1 MPAYDSLRYMKAESR
16 IKPLEVNRS
25 EVASFTARQQ
35 DVNRIAEGLQAAADV
50 LRGFRSGAT
59 PVLRGDGIDVVTA
72 ADLAVDRTLRELL
85 CRSGEGWLSE
95 HSADDLG
102 RLETDRVWIVDPLD
116 GTQEFV
122 AGIPEWAVSI
132 GLTESGRAIAGGISN
147 PETGECVL
155 GSDETGVIF
164 NGQPAGVR
172 ETTDLERMLVLASR
186 SEVRRGDW
194 NRYSSAPFQIQGVG
208 SVAYKLARVAAGFAD
223 ATWTLTPKH
232 EWDVAAGVALVNAA
246 GGCTF
251 TLDGKPPIFNNRNPL
266 FKGMIAV
273 SGSAS
278 AALQP
283 YWSTDAR

>member
-1 MPAYDSLRYMKAESR
+1 LKVNWSELSSL
-16 IKPLEVNRS
+16 
-25 EVASFTARQQ
+25 TARQQ
-35 DVNRIAEGLQAAADV
+35 DVNRISEGLQAAADV

-59 PVLRGDGIDVVTA
+59 PVLRGQGVDVVTA

-95 HSADDLG
+95 HSADDLA
-102 RLETDRVWIVDPLD
+102 RLKTDRVWIVDPVD

-132 GLTESGRAIAGGISN
+132 GLIETGRAVAGGILNS
-147 PETGECVL
+147 ETGECVL

-172 ETTDLERMLVLASR
+172 QTTNIGSMLVLASR
-186 SEVRRGDW
+186 SEVRRGEWD
-194 NRYSSAPFQIQGVG
+194 RYRHASFEVQAMG
-208 SVAYKLARVAAGFAD
+208 SVAYKLARVAAGLAD

-232 EWDVAAGVALVNAA
+232 EWDVAAGIALVNAA

-251 TLDGKPPIFNNRNPL
+251 TLDGKPPIFNRRSPL

-283 YWSTDAR
+283 YWSTTLDSGRSAGQ